1 MRKPLLQTTAVP
13 VAGDL
18 QLAAAQ
24 RLGTTLWRDPFQED
38 IVPPSVLKVARED
51 PDEEIRLAAVQALS
65 RWAEGEYV
73 QAGLLDIA
81 RTVTSAYVR
90 RVAVGADRLARPSSA
105 TAVWSSDRAP
115 GHAVRWSR
123 VDR

>member
-1 MRKPLLQTTAVP
+1 MTAMP

-24 RLGTTLWRDPFQED
+24 RLGTTLWRYPFQED
-38 IVPPSVLKVARED
+38 IVPPTVFKVARED
-51 PDEEIRLAAVQALS
+51 PDEEIRSAAVHALS

-81 RTVTSAYVR
+81 RTDTSACVR
-90 RVAVGADRLARPSSA
+90 RVAVGAGRLGSA
-105 TAVWSSDRAP
+105 LVCHR
-115 GHAVRWSR
+115 RR
-123 VDR
+123 VV